1 MTGTGATATVQ
12 VTVTTAGTSARIG
25 GVSPWGTKS
34 LAGAV
39 LACLVFWRRRKWT
52 GWPVLLVVGAVC
64 LGLSGCGLSINGG
77 AGGGSGSDGGSS
89 GQGIYTITVGAG
101 APGISHS
108 VTLNL
113 TVE

>member
-1 MTGTGATATVQ
+1 
-12 VTVTTAGTSARIG
+12 
-25 GVSPWGTKS
+25 VSPWGTKS

-77 AGGGSGSDGGSS
+77 AGGGSGGDGGSS